1 MHCPAYPR
9 RGFVMKNP
17 SLPVLALDQFAADHR
32 SGHHY
37 YIERLED
44 HLARFPIVSLPHA
57 HSFYLLLYV
66 TQGRGTHTI
75 DLVTYDL
82 RPGGLYFLVPGQA
95 HSWSL
100 SADAQGYI
108 VFFSAAFYLRQ
119 YPADRLSSY
128 PFFDPAQSPVLYLPP
143 SDTLLRDLLVR
154 MLAEKTTAA
163 LNHDD
168 VVGAYLYLL
177 LELAGRSYTQAQ
189 PSHASSHG
197 LQQVRAFSRLL
208 DAHFQTEKSVG
219 YYADRLAL
227 TANHLNALCRRL
239 LNQTASALIHERVI
253 TEAQRLLVHS
263 TQTVSQIADQLG
275 FEDASYFTR
284 YFKKYVGQTPEPFR
298 QQQTTR

>member
-1 MHCPAYPR
+1 
-9 RGFVMKNP
+9 MKNKT
-17 SLPVLALDQFAADHR
+17 LPVLAINQFSDDHR
-32 SGHHY
+32 PDHHF
-37 YIERLED
+37 YIERLEE
-44 HLARFPIVSLPHA
+44 HLSRFPMVSLPHA

-82 RPGGLYFLVPGQA
+82 RAGGLYFLVPGQA
-95 HSWSL
+95 HSWTL

-128 PFFDPAQSPVLYLPP
+128 PFFNPAHSPVLYLPATET
-143 SDTLLRDLLVR
+143 DLRELLAR
-154 MLAEKTTAA
+154 MLGEKTKAA
-163 LNHDD
+163 TNHDE

-177 LELAGRSYTQAQ
+177 LELATRAYPQEQTQ
-189 PSHASSHG
+189 PVPSHG
-197 LQQVRAFSRLL
+197 LQQVRAFSQLL
-208 DAHFQTEKSVG
+208 DAHFRSEKSVR

-227 TANHLNALCRRL
+227 TANHLNALCRRVV
-239 LNQTASALIHERVI
+239 NQTASDLIHERVI
-253 TEAQRLLVHS
+253 TEAQRLLAHS
-263 TQTVSQIADQLG
+263 TQSVSQIADQLG

-298 QQQTTR
+298 QQQQALG

>member
-1 MHCPAYPR
+1 
-9 RGFVMKNP
+9 MKNQP
-17 SLPVLALDQFAADHR
+17 LPVLALALFAKDQR
-32 SGHHY
+32 RGSHY

-44 HLARFPIVSLPHA
+44 HLARFPVVSLPHA

-82 RPGGLYFLVPGQA
+82 RPGGLYWLVPGQA

-119 YPADRLSSY
+119 YPAERLSSY
-128 PFFDPAQSPVLYLPP
+128 PFFNPTQSPVLYLPP
-143 SDTLLRDLLVR
+143 SDTLLRDLLAR
-154 MLAEKTTAA
+154 MLAEKSTGAV
-163 LNHDD
+163 NHDE

-177 LELAGRSYTQAQ
+177 LELAARSYPLEPAQ
-189 PSHASSHG
+189 QVPSHA
-197 LQQVRAFSRLL
+197 LQQVRAFSQLL
-208 DAHFQTEKSVG
+208 DAHFRTEKSVR
-219 YYADRLAL
+219 YYADKLAV
-227 TANHLNALCRRL
+227 TANHLNALCRRIV
-239 LNQTASALIHERVI
+239 NQTASDLIHERVI
-253 TEAQRLLVHS
+253 TEAQRLLAHS
-263 TQTVSQIADQLG
+263 AQSVSQIADQLG

-298 QQQTTR
+298 QHQQALK